1 MANTLSSYYDLAIAY
16 ATPAL
21 FGFAILYYV
30 VYAISDVLSRRQR
43 ANNEKA
49 EMNKRREAYLHRLTD
64 KSVAQADAQ
73 DKGKAKE
80 PTTDSP
86 FVLRPRAPASTSK
99 PFGAQTGSITT
110 ETPRFSGPTSKRA
123 CMNNSCG

>member
-30 VYAISDVLSRRQR
+30 AYAINNVLSRRQR
-43 ANNEKA
+43 TNNEKA
-49 EMNKRREAYLHRLTD
+49 EMNKRREAYLNRLAD
-64 KSVAQADAQ
+64 KSVAQTDAQ

-99 PFGAQTGSITT
+99 PFGSQTGSITT

-123 CMNNSCG
+123 CMNNACG